1 VFITFRMKKLLQ
13 IALLIL
19 ICNASIAQKYLFVYL
34 QTDNKQPFYVKMKDK
49 VLSSS
54 QSGYLVIPK
63 LTAGELNMKVGFPKE
78 KWPQQSFNVNIED
91 NDAGY
96 LLKNFDEKG
105 WGLYNLQTMEI
116 VMNGAAASSRDKSK
130 IENDDA
136 FAATLSTATNTD
148 IVVKKVPIPT
158 PKAEETIKIE
168 PVKVEKVAAKNTIE
182 KYKTINDKEGKSII
196 YLVSED
202 NKIDTVNV
210 FIPSEI
216 QTEKP
221 IVKKVEK
228 IEPVKVEADK
238 KEKFLEIEL
247 QNPNA
252 NTAEKNAEVVKK
264 ENTTAV
270 EMETKKSS
278 DKPSVSFNSDCRAF
292 ATEDD
297 FFKTRKKMVAEDND
311 EAMVEAARKLF
322 KVKCYSVEQIK
333 NLSLLFLNDNSKYNF
348 FDAAYPHTSDTQNFI
363 NLQSLLKDDYY
374 IKRFKAMMR
383 N

>member
-13 IALLIL
+13 LALLIL

-54 QSGYLVIPK
+54 QSGYLVVPK
-63 LTAGELNMKVGFPKE
+63 LTAGELNMKIGFPKE
-78 KWPQQSFNVNIED
+78 KWPQQSFNIIISD

-116 VMNGAAASSRDKSK
+116 VMNGAPASSKNK
-130 IENDDA
+130 TTTENDDA

-148 IVVKKVPIPT
+148 VVVKKVPIPT
-158 PKAEETIKIE
+158 PKTETIIKTE
-168 PVKVEKVAAKNTIE
+168 PVKIEKAVVKNTIE
-182 KYKTINDKEGKSII
+182 KYKTINDKEGKSIT
-196 YLVSED
+196 YLVKVD
-202 NKIDTVNV
+202 NEIDTVNV
-210 FIPSEI
+210 FIPSE
-216 QTEKP
+216 TAPEKST
-221 IVKKVEK
+221 VRKVEK
-228 IEPVKVEADK
+228 IAPAKVDADK
-238 KEKFLEIEL
+238 KEKFLDIEL
-247 QNPNA
+247 QNPNV
-252 NTAEKNAEVVKK
+252 TTGEKSNEIAKR
-264 ENTTAV
+264 ENVTAV
-270 EMETKKSS
+270 ETENKKTT

-292 ATEDD
+292 ASDDD

-348 FDAAYPHTSDTQNFI
+348 FDAVYPHTSDTQNFV